1 MLIRIGNHLINSE
14 AIAYA
19 TLDRGWINT
28 DGDAIGMLTVVFLSM
43 HDTLYFYGAEAVA
56 MHRFLDSEAID
67 VPIGGEA

>member
-1 MLIRIGNHLINSE
+1 MLIRIGNHLINTN

-19 TLDRGWINT
+19 TIDRGWINT

-56 MHRFLDSEAID
+56 MHRFLDEEA
-67 VPIGGEA
+67 VSVRPGAPN